1 MADWRV
7 LVGFLGQT
15 AIAARCSAM
24 VLAEA
29 EARRLRAL
37 YPDSRAVVWV
47 ARSAASSTTRW
58 SALERKL
65 KDEAEAGNATE
76 VYGISGRVQ
85 ADRRVQ
91 ESVRRAIRLALADTG
106 EISSLGTL
114 SYSIEELMSHIAAQ
128 FSDGMSWDNWGEW
141 HIDHIK
147 PRSAFDMRDPVQ
159 LAKCWALSNLQP
171 LWAKENQS
179 KGHRE
184 RRAA

>member
-1 MADWRV
+1 MPGRRCLTCCNRHGIWVRSEPEPALKARAPLAHASAKLAINIYPQKAAFLADWRV

-91 ESVRRAIRLALADTG
+91 ESVRRAIRLALADLC
-106 EISSLGTL
+106 ESC
-114 SYSIEELMSHIAAQ
+114 AAY
-128 FSDGMSWDNWGEW
+128 GGL
-141 HIDHIK
+141 
-147 PRSAFDMRDPVQ
+147 VQ
-159 LAKCWALSNLQP
+159 S
-171 LWAKENQS
+171 
-179 KGHRE
+179 
-184 RRAA
+184 RAA